1 MDVYVFSDE
10 SGIFDYKSHEY
21 FVYAGIIIIG
31 KQEMDSLSR
40 RYSAMEKN
48 LRKKSKY
55 KNMPE
60 LKAAFLDEKDRKK
73 LLNVFSDSFKFCVV
87 IRQRKLDTARIFK
100 DAKSK
105 QRYLDFAYKLALRR
119 ALEEMVARGSLL
131 PEDSFRLIINE
142 DNHHIATNSLY
153 SKEESIHT
161 ELKEGIYRSRF
172 GQFYPPVFR
181 NLESVDISLKDSTT
195 NSLIRGADIVAN
207 SVYVSLIKNGAL
219 PPDEDLIHIEILP

>member
-1 MDVYVFSDE
+1 M
-10 SGIFDYKSHEY
+10 
-21 FVYAGIIIIG
+21 
-31 KQEMDSLSR
+31 
-40 RYSAMEKN
+40 
-48 LRKKSKY
+48 
-55 KNMPE
+55 
-60 LKAAFLDEKDRKK
+60 
-73 LLNVFSDSFKFCVV
+73 FSDSFKFCVV
-87 IRQRKLDTARIFK
+87 IRQRKLDTARILK

-131 PEDSFRLIINE
+131 PEDSFRLVINE

-207 SVYVSLIKNGAL
+207 SVYVSLIKNGVL